1 MLLDPSTEA
10 FLAGRP
16 DIRAR
21 WLIWIEAKNRL
32 TGAEQTQGFW
42 TGDDDATFTIG
53 GQSRDYF
60 GAGGFIALRELPY
73 EAGTIVQMQ
82 RLSMGPVTEEVKQA
96 LRTYEP
102 RLAPVEVHLA
112 LFDPITNALVGT
124 PRAFTGWIDD
134 LVFREAALENGSSG
148 YQCDLTLA
156 SSSREGTRT
165 LPLKKSDSAQQ
176 ERSGDRGRRYA
187 AVAGSIPVW
196 WGEQRHVPAAP
207 VAATPNKP
215 AGATGGASWDESRGH

>member
-16 DIRAR
+16 GIRAR

-60 GAGGFIALRELPY
+60 GAGGFIALRELTY
-73 EAGTIVQMQ
+73 EAGTNVQMQ
-82 RLSMGPVTEEVKQA
+82 RLTMGPVTEEVKQA

-112 LFDPITNALVGT
+112 LFDTTTNALIGT

-134 LVFREAALENGSSG
+134 AHSASEEVRQRPAGALRRPGP
-148 YQCDLTLA
+148 
-156 SSSREGTRT
+156 
-165 LPLKKSDSAQQ
+165 PL
-176 ERSGDRGRRYA
+176 RGRRGQHPGL
-187 AVAGSIPVW
+187 VG
-196 WGEQRHVPAAP
+196 
-207 VAATPNKP
+207 
-215 AGATGGASWDESRGH
+215 